1 MKNFSL
7 FLLPLLF
14 VSSCSP
20 INVSKSESYNMISSN
35 IKKCCGWNEM
45 LNQEENEYYTYIY
58 SETCGFCRKAETYIE
73 KLNKVSFIYYVLFTE
88 SIPIKSER
96 ENLEGVD
103 DINSLFILGTP
114 TLFKIVDKKV
124 EKCYVG
130 LNEIQDHVKEVV

>member
-1 MKNFSL
+1 MKNFFL
-7 FLLPLLF
+7 FLLPLLL

-20 INVSKSESYNMISSN
+20 INVSKSESCNMIYSN
-35 IKKCCGWNEM
+35 IKKCCQWNEM

-58 SETCGFCRKAETYIE
+58 SETCGFCRKAETYIK
-73 KLNKVSFIYYVLFTE
+73 KLNEAFLVYYVLFSE

-103 DINSLFILGTP
+103 DINSLFIIGTP
-114 TLFKIVDKKV
+114 TLFKIVHKKV

>member
-1 MKNFSL
+1 MKNFFL

-20 INVSKSESYNMISSN
+20 INVSKSESHNMISSN
-35 IKKCCGWNEM
+35 MKKCCEWNEM
-45 LNQEENEYYTYIY
+45 LNQEENEYYAYIY
-58 SETCGFCRKAETYIE
+58 SETCGFCCKAETYIE
-73 KLNKVSFIYYVLFTE
+73 KLNEEFLVYYVLFSE

-96 ENLEGVD
+96 ENLQGVD

-114 TLFKIVDKKV
+114 TLFKIVHKKV